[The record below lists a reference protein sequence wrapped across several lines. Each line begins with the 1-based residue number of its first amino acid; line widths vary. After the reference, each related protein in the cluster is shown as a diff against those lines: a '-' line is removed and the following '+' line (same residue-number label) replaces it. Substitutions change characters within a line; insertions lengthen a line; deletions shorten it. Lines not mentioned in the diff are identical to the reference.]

1 MLKTLRL
8 ALAFVLVS
16 LPAAAAPA
24 KAPALTRLTWYG
36 HAAFRVV
43 TPKGAVLMIDPWL
56 KNPKDPAAKD
66 GADPVAAVGKV
77 DYILLTHG
85 HFDHVGDSVELA
97 KKTGARLVAVYE
109 LGMNMAKLL
118 GYPKDQMGMDT
129 LMNAGGS
136 IEIAGG
142 EVRVSMTPAIHS
154 SGLENP
160 KAGPD
165 QPEFVYGGDP
175 VGLVIAVKDGPT
187 IYDTGDS
194 AYFGDMRLI
203 RSEYRPDAALID
215 VGGHF
220 GMEPAQAVLAAEAVR
235 ARYVIPHH
243 YGTFPILTQ
252 DVGPFAAAVKKRGM
266 TPVVMAP
273 GQTLTF
279 AGRRL
284 EAAK

>member
-1 MLKTLRL
+1 MKTFRLLL
-8 ALAFVLVS
+8 ALALTA

-24 KAPALTRLTWYG
+24 KAPARTRLTWYG
-36 HAAFRVV
+36 HAAFRIV
-43 TPKGAVLMIDPWL
+43 TPKGAVLMLDPWL
-56 KNPKDPAAKD
+56 SNPKDPLAKD

-85 HFDHVGDSVELA
+85 HSDHVGESVALA

-109 LGMNMAKLL
+109 LGLNMVKLL
-118 GYPKDQMGMDT
+118 GYPKDQAGMDT

-136 IEIAGG
+136 LEIAGG

-165 QPEFVYGGDP
+165 QPLFVYGGDP
-175 VGLVIAVKDGPT
+175 VGFVIAIKDGPT

-194 AYFGDMRLI
+194 AYFSDMRLI
-203 RSEYRPDAALID
+203 RSEYHPDVALINA
-215 VGGHF
+215 GGHF
-220 GMEPAQAVLAAEAVR
+220 GMEPAQALLAAEAVR

-252 DVGPFAAAVKKRGM
+252 DVRPFAAAVKKRGM
-266 TPVVMAP
+266 TPLVMEP

-284 EAAK
+284 AK